1 MKILFL
7 CVENS
12 ARSQMAEGIARKIFG
27 NSADIQSAGSN
38 PGRVHPLAI
47 EVMKEQGIDISR
59 QWSKS
64 IDNINTADID
74 WVITLCAEEVCP
86 FLSGNVQ
93 KQHWPF
99 PNPTNNA
106 SSMEEQLK
114 RFRSIMEEQLKRF
127 RSIRDQLTQKILEFE
142 KNNTCRKRIINT

>member
-12 ARSQMAEGIARKIFG
+12 ARSQMAEGIARKIFEDT
-27 NSADIQSAGSN
+27 ADIQSAGSN

-47 EVMKEQGIDISR
+47 EVMKKQGIDISQ

-64 IDNINTADID
+64 IDSIGTTDIN

-86 FLSGNVQ
+86 YLGGNVQ

-99 PNPTNNA
+99 PNPTSSA
-106 SSMEEQLK
+106 SSTEEQLK
-114 RFRSIMEEQLKRF
+114 RFRA
-127 RSIRDQLTQKILEFE
+127 IRDQLAQKILGFE
-142 KNNTCRKRIINT
+142 KTIHAEKE

>member
-27 NSADIQSAGSN
+27 DTAHIQSAGSN

-47 EVMKEQGIDISR
+47 EVMKEQGIDISQ

-64 IDNINTADID
+64 IDSVNTADID

-86 FLSGNVQ
+86 YLAGKVQ

-99 PNPTNNA
+99 PNPTA
-106 SSMEEQLK
+106 SDSSTEEQLS
-114 RFRSIMEEQLKRF
+114 RFRA
-127 RSIRDQLTQKILEFE
+127 IRDQLTQKILEFKKTVHAGE
-142 KNNTCRKRIINT
+142 E

>member
-27 NSADIQSAGSN
+27 DAADIQSAGSN
-38 PGRVHPLAI
+38 PGKVHPLAI
-47 EVMKEQGIDISR
+47 EIMKEQGIDISP

-64 IDNINTADID
+64 IDSINTIDID

-86 FLSGNVQ
+86 YLGGNVQ

-99 PNPTNNA
+99 PKPTNSV

-114 RFRSIMEEQLKRF
+114 RFRD
-127 RSIRDQLTQKILEFE
+127 IRDQLTQKILEFE
-142 KNNTCRKRIINT
+142 KTVHDRKE

>member
-27 NSADIQSAGSN
+27 NTADIQSAGSN
-38 PGRVHPLAI
+38 PSRVHPLAI
-47 EVMKEQGIDISR
+47 QVMKEQGVDISQ

-64 IDNINTADID
+64 IDSINTADID
-74 WVITLCAEEVCP
+74 WIITLCAEEVCP
-86 FLSGNVQ
+86 YLGGKVQ

-99 PNPTNNA
+99 PNPTHSA
-106 SSMEEQLK
+106 SSAEEQLE
-114 RFRSIMEEQLKRF
+114 RFRA
-127 RSIRDQLTQKILEFE
+127 IRDELTRKILEFQR
-142 KNNTCRKRIINT
+142 TIH